1 MELISLIINVVALVL
16 ILGGLL
22 ALIEFG
28 YLLGGVI
35 AVVVGLLLVW
45 VDV

>member
-1 MELISLIINVVALVL
+1 MELISLMKNVIALVL

-28 YLLGGVI
+28 YLLGAL
-35 AVVVGLLLVW
+35 AVAVGLLLMW

>member
-1 MELISLIINVVALVL
+1 MELISLIVNVVALVL

-28 YLLGGVI
+28 YLLGVI
-35 AVVVGLLLVW
+35 AVAVGLLLMW

>member
-1 MELISLIINVVALVL
+1 MELISLMKNVVAALL

-28 YLLGGVI
+28 YLLGVI
-35 AVVVGLLLVW
+35 AVAVGLGLMW

>member
-1 MELISLIINVVALVL
+1 MELIGLIVNVVAALL

-28 YLLGGVI
+28 YLMGVI
-35 AVVVGLLLVW
+35 AVVVGLLLMW

>member
-1 MELISLIINVVALVL
+1 MELISLFLNVVAALL

-28 YLLGGVI
+28 YLMGVI
-35 AVVVGLLLVW
+35 AVAVGLLLMW

>member
-1 MELISLIINVVALVL
+1 MELISLIKNVVALVL

-28 YLLGGVI
+28 YLMGVI
-35 AVVVGLLLVW
+35 AIAVGLLRMW